1 MNSTIELPY
10 GNPIRGALIF
20 KQHCASCHNMIQT
33 VHRNDLN
40 DFFAKQMRHIDRAP
54 TPRVTQ
60 SRSENAFDPSILM
73 KYLESPRCY
82 TYHRNTKIKGI
93 KSEQDR
99 LDIIH
104 FLSDWCL
111 G

>member
-1 MNSTIELPY
+1 MNSTFELPY

-20 KQHCASCHNMIQT
+20 KKYCASCHTLIQT

-40 DFFAKQMRHIDRAP
+40 DFFEKKIQRHHKNHTY

-60 SRSENAFDPSILM
+60 SYNTWDPSILM
-73 KYLESPRCY
+73 KYLESPQCY
-82 TYHRNTKIKGI
+82 TYNRNTKIKGV

-104 FLSDWCL
+104 FLSEWCL
-111 G
+111 R